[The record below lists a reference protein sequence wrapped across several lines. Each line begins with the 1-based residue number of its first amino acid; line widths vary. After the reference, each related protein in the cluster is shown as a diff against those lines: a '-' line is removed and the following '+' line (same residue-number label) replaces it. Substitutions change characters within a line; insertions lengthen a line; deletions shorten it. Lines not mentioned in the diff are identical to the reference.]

1 MKKYLLV
8 IALMLPMIANAESD
22 IITKESAHDV
32 QQTMDKLE
40 SKLKENDVQIFARI
54 DHKLNAAE
62 VGMTLGDSQL
72 LIFGKPRAGTR
83 IMLNDTAAGL
93 DLPMK
98 ILVYTAPDGKTWVTY
113 RNPQWLKRDYS
124 LDECVV
130 LGKLEATLDKLT
142 SAVVK

>member
-1 MKKYLLV
+1 MKKYLLA
-8 IALMLPMIANAESD
+8 IALMLPLIAHAEID
-22 IITKESAHDV
+22 IITKESSHDV

-40 SKLKENDVQIFARI
+40 AKLKANDVQIFARI

-72 LIFGKPRAGTR
+72 LIFGKPQAGTK
-83 IMLNDTAAGL
+83 IMLNDMAAGL

-98 ILVYTAPDGKTWVTY
+98 ILVYTAPDGKTWLKY
-113 RNPQWLKRDYS
+113 RNPQWLKEDYA

-130 LGKLEATLDKLT
+130 IGKLETTLDKLT

>member
-1 MKKYLLV
+1 MKYYLLA
-8 IALMLPMIANAESD
+8 IALMLPMIANAESN
-22 IITKESAHDV
+22 IITKESTHDV

-40 SKLKENDVQIFARI
+40 AKLKENDVHIFARI
-54 DHKLNAAE
+54 DHKMNAAE

-83 IMLNDTAAGL
+83 IMLNDMAAGL

-98 ILVYTAPDGKTWVTY
+98 ILVYTAPDGKTWLTY
-113 RNPQWLKRDYS
+113 RNPQWLKKDYA

-130 LGKLEATLDKLT
+130 IGKLETTLDKLT

>member
-1 MKKYLLV
+1 MKHIILAIV
-8 IALMLPMIANAESD
+8 LMLPTIALAESD
-22 IITKESAHDV
+22 IITRESAHDV
-32 QQTMDKLE
+32 QQTMDRLEAKLT
-40 SKLKENDVQIFARI
+40 ENDVQIFARI
-54 DHKLNAAE
+54 DHKMNAAE

-83 IMLNDTAAGL
+83 IMLNDMAAGL

-98 ILVYTAPDGKTWVTY
+98 ILVYTAPDGKTRLSY
-113 RNPQWLKRDYS
+113 RNPQGLKKDYN

-130 LGKLEATLDKLT
+130 LGKLETTLDKLT